1 MDDSHAMSLEQI
13 RALVAA
19 NSVMRFAGQRR
30 QEVYEWVERTL
41 VRHQYAGLRKPD
53 KGVLRLY
60 LAQMTGLKRAQV
72 TRLIT
77 GYQQTG
83 RVIAAPY
90 LRARFPSIYTA
101 ADVELLSYVDRAHG
115 NLSGPAT
122 RRILS
127 TASMARQHT
136 SGWRGSRW
144 HTCIGYAPPRHTGNA
159 TPRTSRRGP
168 RRSPSANGASRSRR
182 ASQDICASIPCIRAI
197 GMATKGCITSMPST
211 KSRNGRSWQPH
222 RTSPNSGC
230 FRYWRTCS
238 SNSRS

>member
-90 LRARFPSIYTA
+90 LRARFPSIYGRPLHRPGLPGQQGPLRPKT
-101 ADVELLSYVDRAHG
+101 
-115 NLSGPAT
+115 PAT
-122 RRILS
+122 
-127 TASMARQHT
+127 TASR
-136 SGWRGSRW
+136 
-144 HTCIGYAPPRHTGNA
+144 PPLFAVVRLEVLYV
-159 TPRTSRRGP
+159 
-168 RRSPSANGASRSRR
+168 RRSQRQTSWP
-182 ASQDICASIPCIRAI
+182 
-197 GMATKGCITSMPST
+197 ATG
-211 KSRNGRSWQPH
+211 
-222 RTSPNSGC
+222 
-230 FRYWRTCS
+230 
-238 SNSRS
+238 